1 MALDFAYAM
10 QIFRNEQLPEPKN
23 PNRHP
28 ADVLRVQYWFHGVSK
43 ALNCHAAYQLEKLF
57 EPEHFRR
64 QNQRTSYPNKWGR
77 YAAGDNTPQLKLLQM
92 VEARAPGTQRELQH
106 PLWHFLKRQGS
117 TRPLTSNDMS
127 KLDPNV
133 QTIVF
138 KPLHNAHFGA
148 PRCWVPFSRQVANK
162 LLRHGDL
169 DALAA
174 LVVYWG
180 IAKSQGSA
188 KEIEYVATTIYRMLL
203 VVGVLFYHR
212 KLHAELLMLFTSVI
226 FDRTPWAVGRFG
238 TDPGTFHLSI
248 LVLHHPIKPQN
259 QVMSTQEWK
268 KKTIKINKL
277 LSGEMGFDMKFALE
291 PFCLPAWDLGPP
303 TRLDWAEWEQRRRYW
318 AWGWH
323 CILHQEIGK
332 FPPMEVVVE
341 YPGPKGNPLC
351 QGEEWLLIKDRFPR
365 RLNSTAVIFEYGQ
378 WPPTEYTGDGISTSA
393 SPLCI

>member
-10 QIFRNEQLPEPKN
+10 QILRNEPLPTPKN

-43 ALNCHAAYQLEKLF
+43 ALNCRAAYQLEKLF

-133 QTIVF
+133 QMIVF

-148 PRCWVPFSRQVANK
+148 PRSWVPFSRQVANK

-188 KEIEYVATTIYRMLL
+188 KEIEYVAATIYRMLL
-203 VVGVLFYHR
+203 VVGVFFYHR
-212 KLHAELLMLFTSVI
+212 KLHAELLMLFTTVI
-226 FDRTPWAVGRFG
+226 FDHTPWAVGRFG
-238 TDPGTFHLSI
+238 IDTATFYFSI
-248 LVLHHPIKPQN
+248 LVLHSPFDPN
-259 QVMSTQEWK
+259 REVMSTQAWNEK
-268 KKTIKINKL
+268 IIKINGL
-277 LSGEMGFDMKFALE
+277 LSGKMGFDMKFALE
-291 PFCLPAWDLGPP
+291 PFCLPTWELGPP
-303 TRLDWAEWEQRRRYW
+303 TRQNWTVWEQQRRYW

-323 CILHQEIGK
+323 CLLHQIIGK
-332 FPPMEVVVE
+332 FPPMEVAVD
-341 YPGPKGNPLC
+341 YPGPKDNYPC

-365 RLNSTAVIFEYGQ
+365 NLNPTAVIFEYGQ
-378 WPPTEYTGDGISTSA
+378 WPPTEFISERFLS
-393 SPLCI
+393 

>member
-10 QIFRNEQLPEPKN
+10 QIFRNEPLPEPKN

-28 ADVLRVQYWFHGVSK
+28 ADVLRVKYWFHGVSK
-43 ALNCHAAYQLEKLF
+43 ALNCSAAYQLEKLF

-92 VEARAPGTQRELQH
+92 VEARVPGTQRELQH

-133 QTIVF
+133 QTIVS

-148 PRCWVPFSRQVANK
+148 ARCWVPFSRQVANK

-169 DALAA
+169 DSLAA
-174 LVVYWG
+174 LVVYWS
-180 IAKSQGSA
+180 IAKSHGSA
-188 KEIEYVATTIYRMLL
+188 KEIENVATTIYRMLL
-203 VVGVLFYHR
+203 VVGLLIYHR
-212 KLHAELLMLFTSVI
+212 KLHAELLMLFTTVI
-226 FDRTPWAVGRFG
+226 FDHTPWAVGRFG
-238 TDPGTFHLSI
+238 TDPGTFQLSI
-248 LVLHHPIKPQN
+248 LVLHHPIKQHN
-259 QVMSTQEWK
+259 QVVSTQEWN

-291 PFCLPAWDLGPP
+291 PFCLPTWDLGPP
-303 TRLDWAEWEQRRRYW
+303 TRLDWTAWEQRRRYW

-332 FPPMEVVVE
+332 FPPMEVAVHYAE
-341 YPGPKGNPLC
+341 LKGEQPC
-351 QGEEWLLIKDRFPR
+351 QGEEWLLIKDRFPKPFQQ
-365 RLNSTAVIFEYGQ
+365 NSVIFEYGQ
-378 WPPTEYTGDGISTSA
+378 WPPTAFTASTTSETDRKER
-393 SPLCI
+393 

>member
-1 MALDFAYAM
+1 MALDFASAM
-10 QIFRNEQLPEPKN
+10 QIFRNEPLPAPKN

-28 ADVLRVQYWFHGVSK
+28 ADVLRVQYWFHGVSR
-43 ALNCHAAYQLEKLF
+43 ALNCSAAYQLEKLF
-57 EPEHFRR
+57 EPQHFRR

-77 YAAGDNTPQLKLLQM
+77 YAKGDNTPQLKLLQM

-117 TRPLTSNDMS
+117 TRPLTPNDMS
-127 KLDPNV
+127 TLDPNV

-148 PRCWVPFSRQVANK
+148 PRCWVPFSRQVADK

-180 IAKSQGSA
+180 LAKSQGSS

-212 KLHAELLMLFTSVI
+212 KLHAELLMLFTTVI
-226 FDRTPWAVGRFG
+226 FDHTPWAVGRFG
-238 TDPGTFHLSI
+238 IDTATFNFSI
-248 LVLHHPIKPQN
+248 LVLHSSFEPN
-259 QVMSTQEWK
+259 REVMSSQDWK
-268 KKTIKINKL
+268 AKLIKINNL
-277 LSGEMGFDMKFALE
+277 LSGRMGFDIKFALE
-291 PFCLPAWDLGPP
+291 PFCLPTWELGPP
-303 TRLDWAEWEQRRRYW
+303 TRQDWTAWEQQRRYW
-318 AWGWH
+318 AWGWY

-332 FPPMEVVVE
+332 FPPMNVAVNYLGE
-341 YPGPKGNPLC
+341 KGDPSC
-351 QGEEWLLIKDRFPR
+351 QGEEWLLIKNRFPKF
-365 RLNSTAVIFEYGQ
+365 NPSTAVIFEYGQ
-378 WPPTEYTGDGISTSA
+378 WPPTDFIRDYA
-393 SPLCI
+393 SQ